1 MFIIQSFI
9 YNPPG
14 KKGTYQMV
22 PFEFI
27 TTKNC
32 KHVHLVEQVIQQA
45 KTFKNMICCALVNL
59 KPKSIFRD

>member
-9 YNPPG
+9 YNQPG

-22 PFEFI
+22 PFELI

-32 KHVHLVEQVIQQA
+32 KHVHLVEKVIQQA
-45 KTFKNMICCALVNL
+45 KTFKIWYAVH
-59 KPKSIFRD
+59 